1 MLRQKIAM
9 QDIII
14 ILPCV
19 CRQIA
24 QEPSVKH
31 TVAGSKRDH
40 SRLRSIIC
48 MAAVVAGRLI
58 QCLSYSGDSYPISHN
73 NMTYPQTVL
82 CYVRIGATAAHSNG
96 YVRMDVIVKSAYHWH
111 FLLYVHN
118 IETL

>member
-1 MLRQKIAM
+1 
-9 QDIII
+9 
-14 ILPCV
+14 
-19 CRQIA
+19 
-24 QEPSVKH
+24 
-31 TVAGSKRDH
+31 
-40 SRLRSIIC
+40 

-118 IETL
+118 IETM